1 MTEKQTEVN
10 KSLCSQDKTTD
21 VCTATAAASISAD
34 EIKTEIG
41 ADEESSST
49 IQVTRKVQ
57 RDIRVSVKPNNIAT
71 TNSTI
76 DGVILC
82 LELADHLFAVHVV
95 GWFFIDNLSMRM

>member
-41 ADEESSST
+41 ADEEYSST
-49 IQVTRKVQ
+49 IQ
-57 RDIRVSVKPNNIAT
+57 SVRET
-71 TNSTI
+71 QQYC
-76 DGVILC
+76 DY
-82 LELADHLFAVHVV
+82 
-95 GWFFIDNLSMRM
+95 